1 MHASSLRVCISPRTL
16 HRPLQALQV
25 LADKDMAALFMA
37 KIEDDQHRIA
47 RKLISSVI
55 QRPKLTCQGNGNT
68 ESRDREKSA
77 E

>member
-1 MHASSLRVCISPRTL
+1 
-16 HRPLQALQV
+16 
-25 LADKDMAALFMA
+25 MAALFMA